1 MLPSFDCDQPLRW
14 MQAAADAE
22 QARAASEAALEE
34 VSQKVKEAEDFLE
47 TEKSK
52 PGQAFGALWWIG
64 AFG

>member
-1 MLPSFDCDQPLRW
+1 